1 VVDVAFDQLSE
12 ENVGL
17 IGQVLQEYMDSPT
30 AQAEDLAEVFL
41 DETNPGKNP
50 EKENPL
56 LRIIGPIMGGMMIF
70 YAFYTGTASAE
81 SIIREE
87 EERTMPRLFT
97 TPTPQAIIL
106 AGKFLSVF
114 LTVLVQI
121 TVLLIAG
128 RLIFK
133 IEWGEPL
140 TLVVFV
146 IGVVCAASSFG
157 IFINSFL
164 KSTKQGGIIF
174 GGVLTLTGMV
184 GMIRIFA
191 MNSPAAET
199 LGNSVSLLFPQG
211 WAVRGLL
218 GAMNAEPFADILL
231 TTLVLL
237 AWAVVFF
244 LVGVWRFNRRYA

>member
-1 VVDVAFDQLSE
+1 
-12 ENVGL
+12 
-17 IGQVLQEYMDSPT
+17 
-30 AQAEDLAEVFL
+30 
-41 DETNPGKNP
+41 
-50 EKENPL
+50 
-56 LRIIGPIMGGMMIF
+56 
-70 YAFYTGTASAE
+70 
-81 SIIREE
+81 
-87 EERTMPRLFT
+87 
-97 TPTPQAIIL
+97 
-106 AGKFLSVF
+106 LSVF